1 MNKFMMLA
9 SLLGDN
15 PNRAFSFDELRM
27 LLKSVSKQAV
37 YIVIFR
43 LRQAGMNIEVKNNM
57 VTYKGKQ

>member
-15 PNRAFSFDELRM
+15 PNRAFAFDELRA
-27 LLKSVSKQAV
+27 LLKSYSKQSV
-37 YIVIFR
+37 YIVIYR

-57 VTYKGKQ
+57 VTYKG

>member
-15 PNRAFSFDELRM
+15 PNRSFTFDELRA
-27 LLKSVSKQAV
+27 LLKSFSERSV
-37 YIVIFR
+37 YMVIYR

-57 VTYKGKQ
+57 VTYKG